1 MADGGAVGCRCAE
14 HKSFTHR
21 HRRETNET
29 TCPWTRTS
37 HDRGAWISR
46 VPSAYVKHIRTFHVN
61 IPIVNVLD
69 ELTGLTGQDDLTA
82 STADQRAA

>member
-1 MADGGAVGCRCAE
+1 MSLA
-14 HKSFTHR
+14 
-21 HRRETNET
+21 
-29 TCPWTRTS
+29 TRTS

-69 ELTGLTGQDDLTA
+69 ELTGLTCRDDLTA